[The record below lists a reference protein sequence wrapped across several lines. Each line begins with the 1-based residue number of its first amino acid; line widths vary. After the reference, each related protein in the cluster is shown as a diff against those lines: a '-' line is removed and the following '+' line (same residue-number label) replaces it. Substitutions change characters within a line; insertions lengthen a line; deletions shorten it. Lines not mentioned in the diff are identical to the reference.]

1 MFKIFILGKNN
12 ANLLILIILMI
23 IIGLNSGMNT
33 FIWIYKYFKSKH
45 NYLNASRVIYRRKT
59 NDSTTILIRDEQ
71 DEQ

>member
-1 MFKIFILGKNN
+1 
-12 ANLLILIILMI
+12 MI
-23 IIGLNSGMNT
+23 IIGINSGMNT